1 MFCSSTTREIMMPPP
16 LQEKNTKLSRPM
28 AHRAPVTV
36 IRGTVPECNY
46 RDNSC
51 LIIQWGEEPGSP
63 LGGVWVAVRENSLN
77 EGLSSPSI
85 TMGLSKLNPASLRSV
100 NKDVSDNECT
110 MGGSS
115 KRPIIPASERST
127 RGWHGDMFTYFCF
140 LSPLDTD
147 ICWKQEASAAR
158 LGSKRVGSE
167 WQRRV
172 RERRRLLIS
181 DRRESFLLHSS
192 RHANMFRLDF
202 KKVRPGASGCAG
214 MTCKSVQRFTYLLCK
229 CSFSCRKRGETKW
242 KKKTASVNGKILWM
256 VNTLYT
262 VT

>member
-1 MFCSSTTREIMMPPP
+1 M
-16 LQEKNTKLSRPM
+16 
-28 AHRAPVTV
+28 
-36 IRGTVPECNY
+36 
-46 RDNSC
+46 
-51 LIIQWGEEPGSP
+51 
-63 LGGVWVAVRENSLN
+63 AVRENSLN

-147 ICWKQEASAAR
+147 ICWKQKRRRLAWEVKESDLSDREEFASAAVY
-158 LGSKRVGSE
+158 LSVTGGKVFYYIPPDMQTCSGWTS
-167 WQRRV
+167 
-172 RERRRLLIS
+172 
-181 DRRESFLLHSS
+181 
-192 RHANMFRLDF
+192 

-229 CSFSCRKRGETKW
+229 CSFSCRKRGETK
-242 KKKTASVNGKILWM
+242 
-256 VNTLYT
+256 
-262 VT
+262 